1 MVTLTTEGAQA
12 PSAFF
17 RPPPI
22 IPKQLINAIDTAILA
37 DRGFTFRKHL
47 RAATFQL
54 EDAFRGEEPLFRSY
68 LGASILGNDCP
79 RAVWYD
85 FRWATEPAFPGRILR
100 LFNRGHMEEARFI
113 AYFKML
119 DGDIRYAFDGV
130 TPRKWFSFK
139 FAAGH
144 GSGSCDGI
152 GKDLPYLQHKGF
164 QLLEF
169 KTHGES
175 SFTDLAGS
183 PQDWRRYLQLD
194 DGVFPGQGV
203 RDAHPTHY
211 VQMQLYMH
219 GLGPRSALYCA
230 VNKNTDDLYMEEV
243 PYNREI
249 AEQYIDRAQMI
260 VDSSTPPPKINE
272 SPGFYKCKM
281 CNHKTVCHEDR
292 RPDTNCRTC
301 QHSRPGAATS
311 PEDQG
316 VWICGKHRKRL
327 SPLMQFEACSDHS
340 PPTYW
345 GSIPF

>member
-1 MVTLTTEGAQA
+1 LIRDIDETIQSDKGVAFRQLLRTTTL
-12 PSAFF
+12 
-17 RPPPI
+17 
-22 IPKQLINAIDTAILA
+22 
-37 DRGFTFRKHL
+37 
-47 RAATFQL
+47 QL
-54 EDAFRGEEPLFRSY
+54 EDAYRGEEPLFRSY

-85 FRWATEPAFPGRILR
+85 FRWATEPDFEGRILR

-119 DGDIRYAFDGV
+119 KADIRYAHDGV
-130 TPRKWFSFK
+130 TPKKWFSFK
-139 FAAGH
+139 FASGH
-144 GSGSCDGI
+144 GSGSCDGVGSQI
-152 GKDLPYLQHKGF
+152 PYMHVAGAH
-164 QLLEF
+164 LLEF

-183 PQDWRRYLQLD
+183 PQDWRRYLQVD

-243 PYNREI
+243 PYNKEI
-249 AEQYIDRAQMI
+249 AEQYIARAQMI
-260 VDSSTPPPKINE
+260 VDSSVPPPKISE
-272 SPGFYKCKM
+272 SPGFWKCKL
-281 CNHKTVCHEDR
+281 CNHHAVCHEDSA
-292 RPDTNCRTC
+292 PTISCRTC
-301 QHSRPGAATS
+301 QHSRPGDAAKPDPAGTT
-311 PEDQG
+311 
-316 VWICGKHRKRL
+316 WICNKFRKRL
-327 SPLMQFEACSDHS
+327 TPLMQTLEPSTCGAYT
-340 PPTYW
+340 PPTFW